1 MARWKN
7 RSYKESSFVH
17 LEICHSKSVSKGTPC
32 ERLINPWVA
41 DLYTVSIV
49 WYRWCRL
56 NIKVQPL
63 SKGTWIFQPVSRPS
77 SWLKVN
83 DTFVTS
89 ITCRY
94 LWPTS
99 QRGFQVIGG
108 SLLQT
113 SNSHCCMKA
122 LHIMLKLLSNKLIL
136 KQTTSSHD
144 KNVSMVSKSFWHM
157 TAPFGLKI
165 IEGNHCRF
173 CEKRIA
179 WLHCRTP
186 LLHLANPLYAI
197 DIGHIQKW
205 EIIPPLCH

>member
-1 MARWKN
+1 M
-7 RSYKESSFVH
+7 
-17 LEICHSKSVSKGTPC
+17 
-32 ERLINPWVA
+32 
-41 DLYTVSIV
+41 
-49 WYRWCRL
+49 CRL

-63 SKGTWIFQPVSRPS
+63 SKGTWIFQPASRPS

-94 LWPTS
+94 LWPTW
-99 QRGFQVIGG
+99 RRVFQVIGG

-122 LHIMLKLLSNKLIL
+122 LHIMLKLLTTKMIL
-136 KQTTSSHD
+136 KQTTSSSHG
-144 KNVSMVSKSFWHM
+144 KNVSMVSKSFWNT

-197 DIGHIQKW
+197 NIGHIQKW
-205 EIIPPLCH
+205 EIIPPFAIKFTPE